1 MSIKM
6 DFRFISKSS
15 ELTKMADRL
24 FILKVRI
31 LNDIMVSNYYSRL
44 SIKSSLTKSFRVSE
58 TTSQQSG
65 EKVIVYVPG
74 R

>member
-1 MSIKM
+1 M

-15 ELTKMADRL
+15 KLTKMAHRM
-24 FILKVRI
+24 FIFEVRI
-31 LNDIMVSNYYSRL
+31 LNNTMESNYYSRL

-58 TTSQQSG
+58 TTSQQSD
-65 EKVIVYVPG
+65 ENVIVYVPG

>member
-6 DFRFISKSS
+6 DFRFLSNYR

-58 TTSQQSG
+58 TTSQQSD

>member
-1 MSIKM
+1 M

-15 ELTKMADRL
+15 KLTKMADRM
-24 FILKVRI
+24 FIFEVRI
-31 LNDIMVSNYYSRL
+31 LNNIMESNYYSRL

-58 TTSQQSG
+58 TTSQQSD

>member
-1 MSIKM
+1 M

-15 ELTKMADRL
+15 KLTKMADRM
-24 FILKVRI
+24 FIFEVRI
-31 LNDIMVSNYYSRL
+31 LNNIMESNYYSRL

-58 TTSQQSG
+58 TTSQQSD
-65 EKVIVYVPG
+65 ENDIVYVPG

>member
-1 MSIKM
+1 M

-44 SIKSSLTKSFRVSE
+44 SIKSSLTKSFRV
-58 TTSQQSG
+58 
-65 EKVIVYVPG
+65 
-74 R
+74 